1 MDNLE
6 RKFTKYMNRRIKL
19 TSLLLIGVMMA
30 NLMTG
35 CNNAD
40 NVVQDTQ
47 KANTSPEEKQE
58 RSEYDKYDEIYLL
71 NNEIPCGLLLKNINQ
86 EDVILLLGEP
96 NEYSK
101 WHSYPEKENLP
112 QLVYSGY
119 RLYGYD
125 TSIEM
130 NFDKNNI
137 LTEIYVNSEV
147 EMGVVAFT
155 RDDIER
161 IAAEIEQCLNVEP
174 KIGTH
179 EGIQYTFVSDGLI
192 YRMDTYQSRVSRK
205 TQNSFNLLISK
216 EKDDSLDSS
225 TVEVGEPGS
234 QNKLDENE
242 IYSSCSDFIN
252 NYPKDILDYVSS
264 SENATV
270 SFNISRA
277 HDNLYYENY
286 KEVMEDVAKLLGA
299 EEKDGS
305 YLYKHARNSVG
316 GSSAYFSWRF
326 LVDNKEYLV
335 YVQDI
340 DSKDY
345 WIVGIEKYEA
355 HE

>member
-1 MDNLE
+1 M
-6 RKFTKYMNRRIKL
+6 
-19 TSLLLIGVMMA
+19 
-30 NLMTG
+30 
-35 CNNAD
+35 
-40 NVVQDTQ
+40 
-47 KANTSPEEKQE
+47 
-58 RSEYDKYDEIYLL
+58 
-71 NNEIPCGLLLKNINQ
+71 
-86 EDVILLLGEP
+86 
-96 NEYSK
+96 
-101 WHSYPEKENLP
+101 
-112 QLVYSGY
+112 
-119 RLYGYD
+119 
-125 TSIEM
+125 
-130 NFDKNNI
+130 
-137 LTEIYVNSEV
+137 
-147 EMGVVAFT
+147 
-155 RDDIER
+155 
-161 IAAEIEQCLNVEP
+161 
-174 KIGTH
+174 
-179 EGIQYTFVSDGLI
+179 SDGLI

-205 TQNSFNLLISK
+205 TQNSFNLRISK
-216 EKDDSLDSS
+216 EKDESLDSS
-225 TVEVGEPGS
+225 TVEVGEPSS

-305 YLYKHARNSVG
+305 YLYTHARNSVG